1 VVIRSAAAAIAVAW
15 TVSGL
20 LAQAD
25 VSSAVARA
33 GAYVEAFQ
41 RDFGLVVAEER
52 YQQDIIPSTQALLLR
67 GRVSELPVRS
77 VMRSDF
83 LLVRTDQGSWM
94 PFRDVF
100 ELNGTPVRDREDR
113 LTALFLNNQRSAI
126 DQARKI
132 MEESSRYNIGGIS
145 RNINLPTLALD
156 FLTAPLRGR
165 FAFTE
170 AGRDGALL
178 IIAFTE
184 QGRPTYVKTTGDRDL
199 PVSGRY
205 WVDELTGRVERTEL
219 NAVDT
224 SIEAHITVTYRPDA
238 TAGIWVP
245 ARMEEKYKQRGSQP
259 EVTGVATYSNFRR
272 FQVKTSEEVVQ

>member
-1 VVIRSAAAAIAVAW
+1 VVIRLIAAALAIALPSSSIV
-15 TVSGL
+15 
-20 LAQAD
+20 AQAD
-25 VSSAVARA
+25 VSSMVARA

-83 LLVRTDQGSWM
+83 LLVRTNEGSWM

-100 ELNGTPVRDREDR
+100 EYNGAPVRDREDR

-156 FLTAPLRGR
+156 FLTARLRTR
-165 FAFTE
+165 FAFTDE
-170 AGRDGALL
+170 GREGSLL
-178 IIAFTE
+178 ILAYRE
-184 QGRPTYVKTTGDRDL
+184 QERPTYVKTTGDRDL
-199 PVSGRY
+199 PVTGRY

-224 SIEAHITVTYRPDA
+224 AVEAHITVTYRHDA
-238 TAGIWVP
+238 AAGIWVP

>member
-1 VVIRSAAAAIAVAW
+1 MIRCVAAAIAVAL
-15 TVSGL
+15 TCSRLV
-20 LAQAD
+20 AQTD
-25 VSSAVARA
+25 ISSVVARA
-33 GAYVEAFQ
+33 GVYVEAFQ

-52 YQQDIIPSTQALLLR
+52 YQQDMIPSTQALLLR

-83 LLVRTDQGSWM
+83 LLVRTEQGTWM

-100 ELNGTPVRDREDR
+100 EYNGTPVRDREDR
-113 LTALFLNNQRSAI
+113 LTALFLNNRRSAI

-132 MEESSRYNIGGIS
+132 MEESSRYNIGSIS

-156 FLTAPLRGR
+156 FVTAPLRAR
-165 FAFTE
+165 FVFTE
-170 AGRDGALL
+170 AGREGALL
-178 IIAFTE
+178 IIAFRE
-184 QGRPTYVKTTGDRDL
+184 EGRPTYVKTTGDRDL
-199 PVSGRY
+199 PVTGRY
-205 WVDELTGRVERTEL
+205 WVDEQTGRIERTEL

-224 SIEAHITVTYRPDA
+224 AVEAHIIVTYRPD
-238 TAGIWVP
+238 TGAGIWVP